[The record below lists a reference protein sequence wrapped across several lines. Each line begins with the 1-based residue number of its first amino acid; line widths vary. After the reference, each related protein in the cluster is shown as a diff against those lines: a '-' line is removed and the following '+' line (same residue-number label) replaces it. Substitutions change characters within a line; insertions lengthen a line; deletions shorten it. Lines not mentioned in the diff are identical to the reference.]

1 VIDGDID
8 IATAPL
14 PGDEL
19 HRFMRWARE
28 TAPVVRLPHLGD
40 PGYLITRYSDLR
52 QMFVDEAG
60 FPGEVPYQRMVVPL
74 IGETFLSMEVP
85 RHDLYRQLATPAFR
99 SRAVTRFVQEQ
110 LVPLAHEVVDTF
122 AKRGQADLVAE
133 LARPLPS
140 FAICRKLGLPT
151 DDELRLRELALA
163 MFGQRSTV
171 LTPQEAAAE
180 IRTVVEPLLA
190 SRRRNPRDDVL
201 SQLAVAES
209 QGVRLSDE
217 EIVNHVRLLFA
228 AGAGNTSDAIALL
241 LWALLT
247 QPGVLEA
254 ATEPAARDG
263 IVHEVFRFEPVI
275 AVLVRVAGTG
285 AIVAGDELPPGSWV
299 LAGIAAAN
307 RDPER
312 FDDPDRF
319 DPKRT
324 PDELLTFG
332 FGSKFCAGAHLARHE
347 LRAVLDVVLE
357 RLPNLSLV
365 HAEEPVGGQTRTC
378 ASVVARWG

>member
-1 VIDGDID
+1 MIDGDID
-8 IATAPL
+8 IATDPL

-40 PGYLITRYSDLR
+40 RGYLITRYDDLR
-52 QMFVDEAG
+52 NMFVDEAG
-60 FPGEVPYQRMVVPL
+60 FPGEVAYQRMVVPL

-99 SRAVTRFVQEQ
+99 SRAVTRFVEEQ
-110 LVPLAHEVVDTF
+110 LVPLAHELIDTF
-122 AKRGQADLVAE
+122 ADRGQADLVAE

-151 DDELRLRELALA
+151 DDELRLRELALS
-163 MFGQRSTV
+163 MFGQRSSV

-180 IRTVVEPLLA
+180 ISTIIEPLLA
-190 SRRRNPRDDVL
+190 ARRGSPRDDVL
-201 SQLAVAES
+201 SQLAVAEREGI
-209 QGVRLSDE
+209 QLSDE
-217 EIVNHVRLLFA
+217 QIVNHVRLLFA

-247 QPGVLEA
+247 EPGVLEA
-254 ATEPAARDG
+254 AAEPAARDG
-263 IVHEVFRFEPVI
+263 IVHEIFRFEPVI

-285 AIVAGDELPPGSWV
+285 ATVAGNDLPAGSWV

-319 DPKRT
+319 DPHR
-324 PDELLTFG
+324 PPGELLTFG

-347 LRAVLDVVLE
+347 LRAVLNVVLD

-365 HAEEPVGGQTRTC
+365 HADEPVGGQTRTC
-378 ASVVARWG
+378 PSVVARWG